1 MPRYRYIGNENVEAV
16 VLRTGFLTA
25 KGELVRSMLFP
36 KPVDF
41 QLGQDVTKFLWVLA
55 IFAGIGLTYTIVIK
69 VRDETQR
76 TSQITPER
84 SP

>member
-1 MPRYRYIGNENVEAV
+1 MVVFYSYIGNEDVEAV

-41 QLGQDVTKFLWVLA
+41 QLGQDVNKFLYVLA
-55 IFAGIGLTYTIVIK
+55 TFAGLGLIYTIVLK
-69 VRDETQR
+69 VRA
-76 TSQITPER
+76 
-84 SP
+84 